1 MRTPSRNAIGRAKG
15 QLAQQYAVKYPE
27 LPTLTLAKKMFHD
40 FPTIFSSIENARD
53 AIRYRRGESGKLD
66 REKAASSGGLVVSR
80 KKKTLNLLNQSKNP
94 FDLPESIAP
103 SRADYV
109 LPASCTSVLW
119 MSDIHIPNH
128 DAEALETAIRHGV
141 KNKVNCIVIGGDLLD
156 NTPFSRFD
164 HKPTL
169 NDARQ
174 YFVDCIRFLSSLRRT
189 FPNAKIILM
198 EGNHDAWYKR
208 WLITKAPMLFND
220 SYYQLPERLGLNNFN
235 IEFVAEERLVRAG
248 KLFLAH
254 GHTLIRSVFAP
265 VNAAR
270 GVFLRSKAST
280 LIGHVHSTSN
290 HSESNLK
297 GDIINCYSVGCLCT
311 LHPDYDP
318 HNTKH
323 NQGFAHIEI
332 DPKTGEYFVRNFR
345 IQNGKIY

>member
-1 MRTPSRNAIGRAKG
+1 MKGCAPIKENAARIAQRYVEEYKSLPSM
-15 QLAQQYAVKYPE
+15 
-27 LPTLTLAKKMFHD
+27 TLARKIMHD
-40 FPTIFSSIENARD
+40 YPLVFKNLESARK
-53 AIRYRRGESGKLD
+53 AVRYRRGETGTQLKQNAVRSG
-66 REKAASSGGLVVSR
+66 VVVETT
-80 KKKTLNLLNQSKNP
+80 KKKTLTLLKTTKNI

-103 SRADYV
+103 SRSDYV
-109 LPASCTSVLW
+109 LPTSCTSILW

-128 DAEALETAIRHGV
+128 DAEALETAISYGV

-174 YFVDCIRFLSSLRRT
+174 YFVDCIRFLTSLRRT
-189 FPNAKIILM
+189 FPSAKIVFM
-198 EGNHDAWYKR
+198 EGNHDSWYKH
-208 WLITKAPMLFND
+208 WLITKAPILFND
-220 SYYQLPERLGLNNFN
+220 PYYQLSERLGLNNFK
-235 IEFVAEERLVRAG
+235 IDFVPEERLVRAG
-248 KLFLAH
+248 KLFFVH
-254 GHTLIRSVFAP
+254 GHTLIRGVFAP

-270 GVFLRSKAST
+270 GVFLRAKAST

-290 HSESNLK
+290 HSETNLK

-332 DPKTGEYFVRNFR
+332 DQKTGEYFVRNYR